1 MGRPVDC
8 GLARHWL
15 WLHGVGCVTRTFI
28 CLQNANTNP
37 TWQVGGLA
45 TQYIFSTI
53 FCYVFCF
60 FKT

>member
-45 TQYIFSTI
+45 HQPNTFFQLFFIMF
-53 FCYVFCF
+53 FVF
-60 FKT
+60 